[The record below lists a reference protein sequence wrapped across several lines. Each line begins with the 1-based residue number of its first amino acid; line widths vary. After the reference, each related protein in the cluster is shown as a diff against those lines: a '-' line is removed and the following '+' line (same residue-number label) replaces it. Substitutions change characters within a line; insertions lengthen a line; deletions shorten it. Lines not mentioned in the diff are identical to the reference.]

1 MLPSHF
7 PPLWLAVALSL
18 CSLTPLA
25 HAEQEPAPDFAAA
38 TLSGDWGGLR
48 KEAWHAGWHWDAT
61 LKIDTLNNRGEQRTG
76 SRAMTNLDLRLKAD
90 LSKIAD
96 WDGATAY
103 LHILDNRGKG
113 LNGQNTGS
121 LMGVSN
127 IEVTVPTTRVYH
139 AWLQQNFLNDRFSLL
154 AGLYPID
161 AEFFVMESASAPL
174 HPTYGTPANLAL
186 THGPAIFNNASLG
199 VRLKW
204 QSAQRT
210 LYAQGALLDG
220 IPNDPAHPKR
230 TSAHLAKGDG
240 SFGIVEFGW
249 TPLEFGHLF
258 EPREPV
264 STLKTPTLLMHEK
277 YEGISKVAAGFWR
290 YGNRVHDQFDVA
302 TNGEPIWRH
311 TQGAYV
317 LAERTLFG
325 WGESGGRDLTAFA
338 RYSTS
343 DGHATAIDR
352 TWNIGLRVRGPLAS
366 RPDDQ
371 IVLGWTTGK
380 LAGKFRAAQAAA
392 GNDTASAEE
401 QVELTWRAAL
411 NKWFA
416 LQPNLQVLRNP
427 GGGSKRPTVV
437 GVRLELML

>member
-1 MLPSHF
+1 ML
-7 PPLWLAVALSL
+7 LAVALSL
-18 CSLTPLA
+18 GSVTPLV
-25 HAEQEPAPDFAAA
+25 HAEQELAPDFAAS
-38 TLSGDWGGLR
+38 TLSGNWGGLR
-48 KEAWHAGWHWDAT
+48 KEAWHAGWDWDAT
-61 LKIDTLNNRGEQRTG
+61 LKVDTLNNRGGQRTG
-76 SRAMTNLDLRLKAD
+76 TRAMTNLDIRLKAD

-127 IEVTVPTTRVYH
+127 IEVAVPTTRVFH
-139 AWLQQNFLNDRFSLL
+139 AWLQQNFLDDQFSLL

-161 AEFFVMESASAPL
+161 AEFFVMDSASALL
-174 HPTYGTPANLAL
+174 HPTYGTQVNLAL

-204 QSAQRT
+204 HSTQRT

-220 IPNDPAHPKR
+220 VPNDPAHPKR

-258 EPREPV
+258 EPIEPA
-264 STLKTPTLLMHEK
+264 STLKTPVLLAHEK
-277 YEGISKVAAGFWR
+277 YERISKVAAGFWR
-290 YGNRVHDQFDVA
+290 YGNRVRDQFDVA
-302 TNGEPIWRH
+302 ANGEPIQRH
-311 TQGAYV
+311 SQGAYV
-317 LAERTLFG
+317 LAEHTLFG
-325 WGESGGRDLTAFA
+325 WSEAGRDLTAFA

-343 DGHATAIDR
+343 DGHATAINR

-371 IVLGWTTGK
+371 LVLGWTTGR
-380 LAGKFRAAQAAA
+380 LSGKFRAAQAAA
-392 GNDTASAEE
+392 DTDTASAET
-401 QVELTWRAAL
+401 QLELTWRAAMSR
-411 NKWFA
+411 WFT
-416 LQPNLQVLRNP
+416 LQPNLQMIRSP
-427 GGGSKRPTVV
+427 GGDSTSKRATVI
-437 GVRLELML
+437 GLRLELML